1 MRDERSRVIA
11 GGFLALL
18 LAFVS
23 GVASAEFP
31 ARPLRLIVPYPAGG
45 NGDVVARIV
54 SAEMTKGLGQHFV
67 VESRPGAAGTIGADL
82 VAKANADG
90 YTLLVMTGGHAV
102 AEATYASLPYRT
114 PDSFAMISTV
124 TVFPFVLAVRADG
137 HPSLPA
143 MLQAARAAPMTVRFG
158 AAGPGATQHL
168 TGELL
173 AALARVKL
181 LYVPYKGDAPAVTAL
196 LGGEVHLIVAPT
208 APVLPH
214 VQSGRMRLIATTGAT
229 RWKGMPEMPTVAES
243 GVAGFDVISW
253 VGFATTAGTPAASVL
268 RLHAETGRALKVT
281 EVSTRLDQIGGEAR
295 GSSPE
300 EMRARVAEEVKRW
313 ARVIKEAGITP
324 Q

>member
-1 MRDERSRVIA
+1 MRAQVLGILRLCAVA
-11 GGFLALL
+11 GFVAALGH
-18 LAFVS
+18 A
-23 GVASAEFP
+23 ADFP

-67 VESRPGAAGTIGADL
+67 VETRPGAAGTIGADL
-82 VAKANADG
+82 VAKASPDG

-102 AEATYASLPYRT
+102 AEASYPSLPYRT
-114 PDSFAMISTV
+114 PESFAMISTV

-137 HPSLPA
+137 HPSLPSL
-143 MLQAARAAPMTVRFG
+143 LQAARAAPLAVRFG

-196 LGGEVHLIVAPT
+196 LGGEVHLIVVPT

-214 VQSGRMRLIATTGAT
+214 VQSGRMRLVATTGAA
-229 RWKGMPEMPTVAES
+229 RWKGMPDLPTVAES

-253 VGFATTAGTPAASVL
+253 VGLATTAGAPAAAVRRLNAEVQRTL
-268 RLHAETGRALKVT
+268 RVPDIA
-281 EVSTRLDQIGGEAR
+281 SRLDQIGGEAR
-295 GSSPE
+295 GGSPD

-313 ARVIKEAGITP
+313 ARVMKEAGIAP

>member
-1 MRDERSRVIA
+1 
-11 GGFLALL
+11 
-18 LAFVS
+18 
-23 GVASAEFP
+23 
-31 ARPLRLIVPYPAGG
+31 
-45 NGDVVARIV
+45 
-54 SAEMTKGLGQHFV
+54 
-67 VESRPGAAGTIGADL
+67 
-82 VAKANADG
+82 
-90 YTLLVMTGGHAV
+90 
-102 AEATYASLPYRT
+102 
-114 PDSFAMISTV
+114 
-124 TVFPFVLAVRADG
+124 
-137 HPSLPA
+137 
-143 MLQAARAAPMTVRFG
+143 MTVRFG